1 MLSLFNPY
9 EQFSIYPRDDYGDHG
24 GLLSHE
30 VAHAPLE
37 GGNAEETARRNHP
50 SAQPVDEAK
59 KRRSEFREQ
68 LAS

>member
-24 GLLSHE
+24 GILSHE
-30 VAHAPLE
+30 LVARDPD
-37 GGNAEETARRNHP
+37 EEQARRNHP
-50 SAQPVDEAK
+50 SAQQVDRDK
-59 KRRSEFREQ
+59 SQRDRLRER

>member
-9 EQFSIYPRDDYGDHG
+9 EQFSIFPPDDYGDHG

-30 VAHAPLE
+30 LIARVP
-37 GGNAEETARRNHP
+37 AEEAARRSHP
-50 SAQPVDEAK
+50 SSQPVDEA
-59 KRRSEFREQ
+59 RRSRAALRER

>member
-24 GLLSHE
+24 GLLSHALSARSPE
-30 VAHAPLE
+30 E
-37 GGNAEETARRNHP
+37 AEARRKHP
-50 SAQPVDEAK
+50 SAQPVDESQ
-59 KRRSEFREQ
+59 RQSNELRTR